1 MKGSYRMDGGG
12 RRNYSPE
19 VGVVGASAA
28 QGIYYLANSDFAVET
43 RASRAVDAGSTRGY
57 GTLQTMTPT
66 EMLVDE
72 VAELLAV
79 DPIELR
85 RRNMMLTG
93 MRNSQGAV
101 PAGAIRSDELLQRAA
116 AHPLW
121 RDRAQRKRAYEA
133 AHPRKR
139 YGVGFA
145 IVQKDYGAGG
155 EAAIATLELLP
166 SGGLALRQGGNEMG
180 TGMTTS
186 HAVMVR
192 EILGTAPDRM
202 SFGVTEWPE
211 MPLSST
217 EAPFTATQ
225 EQEDKWARDPRWVP
239 SKQTAM
245 SASNSVYFVG
255 HATRTAAR
263 TLLRLSLWPAALSIW
278 SAGAYG
284 GPLRS
289 LSVDIGEA
297 RFVDGKLTA
306 GGLEPLSLERLAAAA
321 KAKGL
326 ITAVSV
332 HTFNRWEWA
341 EAEFDVPNVGRFSLP
356 ADALSV
362 RYGDGGYTFIERRQ
376 VVYPP
381 VARLN
386 AAVTY
391 YSGKAALAEIAVDTA
406 TGKVEVLSHH
416 SILECGHQVVPQL
429 VSGQIQG
436 GVAMGIGHALLE
448 ELPLYEDGPG
458 NGTWNWNRYRLPH
471 SADVAV
477 WKQTAEVLAPLSD
490 SDAPKGMAEVVMIP
504 IVPAIANAIAH
515 AIGKRFYA
523 TPITA
528 EQILEALG

>member
-1 MKGSYRMDGGG
+1 
-12 RRNYSPE
+12 
-19 VGVVGASAA
+19 
-28 QGIYYLANSDFAVET
+28 
-43 RASRAVDAGSTRGY
+43 
-57 GTLQTMTPT
+57 
-66 EMLVDE
+66 
-72 VAELLAV
+72 
-79 DPIELR
+79 
-85 RRNMMLTG
+85 
-93 MRNSQGAV
+93 
-101 PAGAIRSDELLQRAA
+101 
-116 AHPLW
+116 
-121 RDRAQRKRAYEA
+121 
-133 AHPRKR
+133 
-139 YGVGFA
+139 
-145 IVQKDYGAGG
+145 
-155 EAAIATLELLP
+155 
-166 SGGLALRQGGNEMG
+166 
-180 TGMTTS
+180 
-186 HAVMVR
+186 
-192 EILGTAPDRM
+192 
-202 SFGVTEWPE
+202 
-211 MPLSST
+211 
-217 EAPFTATQ
+217 
-225 EQEDKWARDPRWVP
+225 
-239 SKQTAM
+239 M

-278 SAGAYG
+278 SAGPDG
-284 GPLRS
+284 GSLRS

-306 GGLEPLSLERLAAAA
+306 GGLEPLSVERLAAAA
-321 KAKGL
+321 KARGL
-326 ITAVSV
+326 VTGVSV

-341 EAEFDVPNVGRFSLP
+341 VAEFDVPGVGMVRLP

-362 RYGDGGYTFIERRQ
+362 RYGDGGYMFIERRK

-406 TGKVEVLSHH
+406 TGKVELLSHH

-471 SADVAV
+471 AADVAV
-477 WKQTAEVLAPLSD
+477 WKQTAEVLPPLSD

-504 IVPAIANAIAH
+504 IAPAIANAIAH

-523 TPITA
+523 TPITPA
-528 EQILEALG
+528 QILEALG